1 MIGETQLHFISSV
14 VILLSAAIPIYLTI
28 KLKSELRRLT
38 AILSIFIFIHAVYQI
53 VSFFGFD
60 ILADSIF
67 EPLSAAVLL
76 FFGFTYYCQA
86 KPRKDTS
93 IRNMV
98 VIGSPATLLL
108 FMNSLT
114 IILLFASLG
123 LFVWIVA
130 TQSKKIRSFQFQLS
144 IFIMIWV
151 AGDLLSVLNNDG
163 IVLLPFL
170 QYIGQVVHVIS
181 LLFFSVML
189 WLRYY
194 YSERNNMR
202 IVESTNASPAF

>member
-1 MIGETQLHFISSV
+1 MMIGETQLHFISSV
-14 VILLSAAIPIYLTI
+14 VILLAAAIPIYLTI
-28 KLKSELRRLT
+28 KLNSDLRRLT

-76 FFGFTYYCQA
+76 FFGFTYYSQA
-86 KPRKDTS
+86 KPRKETS

-98 VIGSPATLLL
+98 VIWSPATLLL

-114 IILLFASLG
+114 IILLFAALG
-123 LFVWIVA
+123 FFVWIVA

-144 IFIMIWV
+144 IFIVIWV
-151 AGDLLSVLNNDG
+151 AGDLLNVLNGNG
-163 IVLLPFL
+163 IVSFQSLS
-170 QYIGQVVHVIS
+170 YIGEVVHVIS
-181 LLFFSVML
+181 MFFLSVML

-194 YSERNNMR
+194 SSERSTTKM
-202 IVESTNASPAF
+202 VESTNASLA

>member
-1 MIGETQLHFISSV
+1 MMIGETQLHFISSV
-14 VILLSAAIPIYLTI
+14 VILLAAAIPIYLTI
-28 KLKSELRRLT
+28 KLNSELRRLT

-60 ILADSIF
+60 ILADGIF

-76 FFGFTYYCQA
+76 FFGFTYYGQA
-86 KPRKDTS
+86 EPKKDTS

-98 VIGSPATLLL
+98 VIWSPTTLLL
-108 FMNSLT
+108 FMNSIT

-123 LFVWIVA
+123 LFVWIAA
-130 TQSKKIRSFQFQLS
+130 TQSKKIGSFQYQLS

-163 IVLLPFL
+163 IVLFPSLSYFGE
-170 QYIGQVVHVIS
+170 IVHVIS
-181 LLFFSVML
+181 MFFFSIML

-194 YSERNNMR
+194 YSERSGKR
-202 IVESTNASPAF
+202 IIESPDAIQG

>member
-14 VILLSAAIPIYLTI
+14 VILLAAAIPIYLTI
-28 KLKSELRRLT
+28 KLNNELRRLT
-38 AILSIFIFIHAVYQI
+38 AILSIFIFIHAIYQI

-60 ILADSIF
+60 ILADGIF

-76 FFGFTYYCQA
+76 FFGFTYYGQA
-86 KPRKDTS
+86 KPRKETS
-93 IRNMV
+93 IRNMA
-98 VIGSPATLLL
+98 VIWSPATLLL

-123 LFVWIVA
+123 LFVWIA
-130 TQSKKIRSFQFQLS
+130 TTQSKKIRSFQFQLS
-144 IFIMIWV
+144 IFIMIWA

-163 IVLLPFL
+163 IVLIPFL
-170 QYIGQVVHVIS
+170 QYIGQVVHVVS
-181 LLFFSVML
+181 LFFFSVML

-194 YSERNNMR
+194 YSERSTLSM
-202 IVESTNASPAF
+202 VESTSSSLA

>member
-1 MIGETQLHFISSV
+1 MMIGETQLHFISSV
-14 VILLSAAIPIYLTI
+14 VILLAAAIPIYLTI
-28 KLKSELRRLT
+28 KLNSELRRLT

-60 ILADSIF
+60 ILADGIF

-76 FFGFTYYCQA
+76 FFGFTYYGQA
-86 KPRKDTS
+86 EPKKDTS

-98 VIGSPATLLL
+98 VIWSPTLLL
-108 FMNSLT
+108 FMNSIT

-123 LFVWIVA
+123 LFVWIAA
-130 TQSKKIRSFQFQLS
+130 TQSKKIGSFQYQLS

-163 IVLLPFL
+163 IVLFPSLSYF
-170 QYIGQVVHVIS
+170 GEVVHVIS
-181 LLFFSVML
+181 MFFFSIML

-194 YSERNNMR
+194 YSERSGKR
-202 IVESTNASPAF
+202 IIESPDAIQG